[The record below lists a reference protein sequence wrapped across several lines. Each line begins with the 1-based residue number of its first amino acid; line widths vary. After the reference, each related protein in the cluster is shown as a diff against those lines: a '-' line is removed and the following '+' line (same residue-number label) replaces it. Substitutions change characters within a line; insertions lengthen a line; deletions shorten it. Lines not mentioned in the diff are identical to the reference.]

1 MTEHPTHHPATE
13 LSGRIHS
20 IQSMG
25 TLDGPGVRFVIFA
38 QGCPLRCKC
47 CHNPDTWDPSGGKTY
62 TPAELVTRALRF
74 KEYFGEDGGVT
85 VSGGEPLLQA
95 EFVTE
100 LFKLCHEAGLNTC
113 LDTSGCILTPA
124 VKTLLTHTDRVLL
137 DIKYTTDA
145 DYYAYVGCG
154 MATPMAFLDYLTEQS
169 IPATLRQVIIPSV
182 NDTEEQVAAL
192 GRIAATHP
200 NVDKVELL
208 PFRKICRVKYDSLGM
223 EFPFA
228 HIPEPTKERMK
239 LLEQALGLNA

>member
-62 TPAELVTRALRF
+62 TPTELVTRALRF

-145 DYYAYVGCG
+145 DYRAYVGCG

-182 NDTEEQVAAL
+182 NDTEEQVAVL

-208 PFRKICRVKYDSLGM
+208 PFRKICQVKYDSLGM

-228 HIPEPTKERMK
+228 HIPEPTKERMQ
-239 LLEQALGLNA
+239 LLELTLGLNA